1 MATINVFRDSPFW
14 LPQVSGK
21 RAAQGEVFPL
31 SSELERKASRT
42 ASACDLI
49 FALTCF
55 MLNRYDCASPHFA
68 SISFT
73 HRTPCLIFC
82 HAHPDSERCFEQH
95 PALRALQ

>member
-21 RAAQGEVFPL
+21 RAAQGEVFLL

-49 FALTCF
+49 FAGSHVLHAEQVRLRFAALCVNFFHAPNTV
-55 MLNRYDCASPHFA
+55 PHFLSRA
-68 SISFT
+68 SG
-73 HRTPCLIFC
+73 
-82 HAHPDSERCFEQH
+82 Q
-95 PALRALQ
+95 